1 MYSYLIMHDR
11 HLAGIVCGFMLHWGV
26 IPPLEICSPNV
37 LISGVFLI
45 GLAWRRR
52 VIPVRPLL
60 TAAFDEE
67 ATVEHEEYL
76 RSLLSEDELGTEGG
90 DSTHPP
96 TSNGSSTSSPTA
108 DPFMRSRQK
117 KKDRERAEARRKQRT
132 LLFVRNLIGA
142 VTLISLFFFGWT
154 SSLVLS
160 QCIILA
166 FFTFGTQSSF
176 IIWAYT
182 RSKVETDIIEPEK
195 KRSGRIWRGLL
206 LSAVL
211 TIIVDA
217 MSMASW
223 FTISTFISGD
233 QISLPVGLI
242 SVSLFMLFRMA
253 TNLLALLVS
262 SKILHQMGEVGSG
275 IFVQVFSM
283 IINWSKQI
291 IGDTSISS
299 CFTHRASWTA
309 FEGRGIILGSSR
321 QAR

>member
-1 MYSYLIMHDR
+1 
-11 HLAGIVCGFMLHWGV
+11 MLHWGV

-37 LISGVFLI
+37 LISGVFLG
-45 GLAWRRR
+45 GLVWRRR

-60 TAAFDEE
+60 NTVLDEE
-67 ATVEHEEYL
+67 ASRDHEEYL
-76 RSLLSEDELGTEGG
+76 RSLLSEDELGAEGG
-90 DSTHPP
+90 DSTHSS
-96 TSNGSSTSSPTA
+96 TSNSSSTSSPTA
-108 DPFMRSRQK
+108 DPFMRSRQRRGN
-117 KKDRERAEARRKQRT
+117 RERAEALRKQKT
-132 LLFVRNLIGA
+132 LLFVRNLIGV
-142 VTLISLFFFGWT
+142 VTLVSLFVFGWT

-160 QCIILA
+160 QCIVLA

-223 FTISTFISGD
+223 FTLSTLISGD
-233 QISLPVGLI
+233 QVSLPVGVI
-242 SVSLFMLFRMA
+242 SVSLFMLLRMT
-253 TNLLALLVS
+253 TNLIALLVS
-262 SKILHQMGEVGSG
+262 SKILHQMGEVGGG
-275 IFVQVFSM
+275 IFVRVLSM

-291 IGDTSISS
+291 VGDTSISA
-299 CFTHRASWTA
+299 CFTQRASWTA
-309 FEGRGIILGSSR
+309 FEGRGITLGR
-321 QAR
+321 HG

>member
-1 MYSYLIMHDR
+1 MYDR
-11 HLAGIVCGFMLHWGV
+11 HLAGIVCGFLLHWGV
-26 IPPLEICSPNV
+26 ILPLEICSPNV
-37 LISGVFLI
+37 LISGVFLG
-45 GLAWRRR
+45 GLVWRRR

-76 RSLLSEDELGTEGG
+76 RSLLSEDELGAEGG
-90 DSTHPP
+90 DSTHSS
-96 TSNGSSTSSPTA
+96 TSNGSRTSSPTA

-142 VTLISLFFFGWT
+142 VTLISLFVFGWT

-160 QCIILA
+160 QCIVLA
-166 FFTFGTQSSF
+166 FFTCGAQSSF
-176 IIWAYT
+176 IVWAYT
-182 RSKVETDIIEPEK
+182 RSKVESDIIEPEK

-223 FTISTFISGD
+223 FTLSTLIFGD
-233 QISLPVGLI
+233 QVSLPFGLI

-253 TNLLALLVS
+253 TNLLACIMS
-262 SKILHQMGEVGSG
+262 SRILQELGEVGGG
-275 IFVQVFSM
+275 IFAYTFSM

-291 IGDTSISS
+291 GNTFVS
-299 CFTHRASWTA
+299 CSTQRSWTA
-309 FEGRGIILGSSR
+309 FEGRGITLGSR
-321 QAR
+321 HG

>member
-1 MYSYLIMHDR
+1 MYSYLVMHDR
-11 HLAGIVCGFMLHWGV
+11 HLAGIICGFMLHWGV

-37 LISGVFLI
+37 LISGVFLG
-45 GLAWRRR
+45 GLVWRRR

-60 TAAFDEE
+60 NTVLDEE
-67 ATVEHEEYL
+67 ASRDHEEYL
-76 RSLLSEDELGTEGG
+76 RSLLSEDELGAEGG
-90 DSTHPP
+90 DSTHSS
-96 TSNGSSTSSPTA
+96 TSNSSSTSSPTA
-108 DPFMRSRQK
+108 DPFMRSRQRRGN
-117 KKDRERAEARRKQRT
+117 RERAEALRKQKT
-132 LLFVRNLIGA
+132 LLFVRNLIGV
-142 VTLISLFFFGWT
+142 VTLVSLFVFGWT

-160 QCIILA
+160 QCIVLA

-223 FTISTFISGD
+223 FTLSTLISGD
-233 QISLPVGLI
+233 QVSLPVGVI
-242 SVSLFMLFRMA
+242 SVSLFMLLRMT
-253 TNLLALLVS
+253 TNLIALLVS
-262 SKILHQMGEVGSG
+262 SKILHQMGEVGGG
-275 IFVQVFSM
+275 IFVRVLSM

-291 IGDTSISS
+291 VGDTSISA
-299 CFTHRASWTA
+299 CFTQRASWTA
-309 FEGRGIILGSSR
+309 FEGRGITLGR
-321 QAR
+321 HG

>member
-1 MYSYLIMHDR
+1 MHDR
-11 HLAGIVCGFMLHWGV
+11 HLAGIICGFMLHWGV

-37 LISGVFLI
+37 LISGVFLG
-45 GLAWRRR
+45 GLVWRRR

-60 TAAFDEE
+60 NTVLDEE
-67 ATVEHEEYL
+67 ASRDHEEYL
-76 RSLLSEDELGTEGG
+76 RSLLSEDELGAEGG
-90 DSTHPP
+90 DSTHSS
-96 TSNGSSTSSPTA
+96 TSNSSSTSSPTA
-108 DPFMRSRQK
+108 DPFMRSRQRRGN
-117 KKDRERAEARRKQRT
+117 RERAEALRKQKT
-132 LLFVRNLIGA
+132 LLFVRNLIGV
-142 VTLISLFFFGWT
+142 VTLVSLFVFGWT

-160 QCIILA
+160 QCIVLA

-223 FTISTFISGD
+223 FTLSTLISGD
-233 QISLPVGLI
+233 QVSLPVGVI
-242 SVSLFMLFRMA
+242 SVSLFMLLRMT
-253 TNLLALLVS
+253 TNLIALLVS
-262 SKILHQMGEVGSG
+262 SKILHQMGEVGGG
-275 IFVQVFSM
+275 IFVRVLSM

-291 IGDTSISS
+291 VGDTSISA
-299 CFTHRASWTA
+299 CFTQRASWTA
-309 FEGRGIILGSSR
+309 FEGRGITLGR
-321 QAR
+321 HG

>member
-1 MYSYLIMHDR
+1 MYSFLIMYDR

-37 LISGVFLI
+37 LISGMFLG
-45 GLAWRRR
+45 GLVWRRR

-67 ATVEHEEYL
+67 AIIEHEDHL
-76 RSLLSEDELGTEGG
+76 RSLLSDDELGEERG
-90 DSTHPP
+90 DSTHSS
-96 TSNGSSTSSPTA
+96 TSSNGSSTSSPTS

-117 KKDRERAEARRKQRT
+117 KKDREKAEARRKQKT
-132 LLFVRNLIGA
+132 LLFVRNMIGA
-142 VTLISLFFFGWT
+142 VTLISFFVFGWT

-182 RSKVETDIIEPEK
+182 QSKVESDIIEPEK
-195 KRSGRIWRGLL
+195 QRSGRIWRGLL
-206 LSAVL
+206 LASVL

-223 FTISTFISGD
+223 FTLSTIISGD
-233 QISLPVGLI
+233 QISLQVGLI
-242 SVSLFMLFRMA
+242 SVSLFMLLRIT

-262 SKILHQMGEVGSG
+262 SRLLHEMGEVGDG
-275 IFVQVFSM
+275 IFVQTFSK
-283 IINWSKQI
+283 IINWTKQI
-291 IGDTSISS
+291 GDQIVST
-299 CFTHRASWTA
+299 CFTQRSWTA
-309 FEGRGIILGSSR
+309 FEGRGITLGSR
-321 QAR
+321 HG